1 MTHIDDDVLDEYVT
15 DVDGTLPGRDAIEAH
30 LNQCLQCRTHVGA
43 TAVFLDL
50 IVSPEAWETAEAVID
65 AESHRQRLV
74 ALASRVKD
82 EYADASATF
91 PVFLNDALAFVHER
105 VERRP
110 EYRTAGAVRL
120 LTEAAH
126 ACCERDPMHARNI
139 AEAAVLVADQ
149 LPQSEYP
156 ASVIH
161 LLRGLAWK
169 ERANAMRFIG
179 EYPEAL
185 VSLDRSEREF
195 RQLLVP
201 PIELGNT
208 AYIRAVV
215 LTYMD
220 RLDEA
225 ERFAAESAEIF
236 GAFKD
241 MERWLLSTAAQATI
255 LYYRSDYASALTI
268 FGRLLKLAEADGNA
282 VETARHSSHVGIC
295 CIQIGNAARA
305 AECLLVARQIYSGLQ
320 NELELAR
327 IERWLGVLSRIV
339 GRIDDSTERLRRARG
354 EFERLGL
361 LDDAALATIDLVES
375 LIVAG
380 QTREVPRLCSEA
392 MRYIRRAGNRRQALI
407 AAAYLKEAADL
418 HQLTLPKVEHVR
430 KFVQQLE
437 ARPSLRFE
445 PPAD

>member
-1 MTHIDDDVLDEYVT
+1 MTHIDDDLLDEYVT
-15 DVDGTLPGRDAIEAH
+15 DVDDTLPGRAAIEAH
-30 LNQCLQCRTHVGA
+30 LNQCLQCRTRVGS
-43 TAVFLDL
+43 TAVFLEM
-50 IVSPEAWETAEAVID
+50 IVLPEAWETAEAVID
-65 AESHRQRLV
+65 AEGHRQGLV
-74 ALASRVKD
+74 VFASRVQD
-82 EYADASATF
+82 EYAQASARF
-91 PVFLNDALAFVHER
+91 SLFLNDALAFVHER

-126 ACCERDPMHARNI
+126 ACCEREPIHARNI
-139 AEAAVLVADQ
+139 AEAAVLIADQ
-149 LPQSEYP
+149 LPQNEYP
-156 ASVIH
+156 ASVVH
-161 LLRGLAWK
+161 SLRGLAWK

-201 PIELGNT
+201 SIELGNT

-236 GAFKD
+236 AGFRD
-241 MERWLLSTAAQATI
+241 SERWLLSTAAQAAI
-255 LYYRSDYASALTI
+255 LYYRSDFASAVPL
-268 FGRLLKLAEADGNA
+268 FERLLKHAESNA
-282 VETARHSSHVGIC
+282 NAMETARHSSNVGVC
-295 CIQIGNAARA
+295 CIQIGNTSRA
-305 AECLLVARQIYSGLQ
+305 AECLLVAHQLFVGLQ
-320 NELELAR
+320 NRPELVR
-327 IERWLGVLSRIV
+327 IERWLGVLSRV
-339 GRIDDSTERLRRARG
+339 GGNVVDSVARLRSARRD
-354 EFERLGL
+354 FELLGL
-361 LDDAALATIDLVES
+361 PYDAALATIDLVES

-380 QTREVPRLCSEA
+380 QTREIPKLCSEA
-392 MRYIRRAGNRRQALI
+392 MRYIRRAGNGRQALI

-445 PPAD
+445 TPAD